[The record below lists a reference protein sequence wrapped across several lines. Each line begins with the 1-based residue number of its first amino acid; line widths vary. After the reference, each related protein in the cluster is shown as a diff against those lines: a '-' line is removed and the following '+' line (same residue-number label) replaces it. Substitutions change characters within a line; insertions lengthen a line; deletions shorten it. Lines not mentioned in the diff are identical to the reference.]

1 MASIEPKPMEA
12 SVAQPNA
19 SAVVPKKKSYGL
31 FMQNVLTRKVNMRFI
46 HIGKNVRELLQKNLI
61 QEMEGK
67 CVVEGYIKT
76 DSLRVIN
83 YSAGQLVGD
92 NVQFTVMFECLL
104 CNPVENQRVT
114 VRALNITKAGIR
126 AEAVVKGNV
135 SPLDVFI
142 ARDHNYKNKQFSNIK
157 EGDEFSVRI
166 IGQRYEINDPVI
178 SVLGE
183 LVREKRVQKPK
194 PRLVI
199 KKD

>member
-1 MASIEPKPMEA
+1 MASIEPQMDSIVQQA
-12 SVAQPNA
+12 AV
-19 SAVVPKKKSYGL
+19 SAVPATKKSYGL
-31 FMQNVLTRKVNMRFI
+31 FMQNVLTRKVNMQFI
-46 HIGKNVRELLQKNLI
+46 HMGKNVRELLQKSLI
-61 QEMEGK
+61 QDLEGK
-67 CVVEGYIKT
+67 CVLEGYIKT
-76 DSLRVIN
+76 NSVRVIN
-83 YSAGQLVGD
+83 YSAGQLIGD
-92 NVQFTVMFECLL
+92 NVQFTVLFECLL

-114 VRALNITKAGIR
+114 VRALNVTKAGIR
-126 AEAVVKGNV
+126 AEAVVKGDI

-142 ARDHNYKNKQFSNIK
+142 ARDHNYKNKQFNNVK
-157 EGDEFSVRI
+157 EGDEFSIRI